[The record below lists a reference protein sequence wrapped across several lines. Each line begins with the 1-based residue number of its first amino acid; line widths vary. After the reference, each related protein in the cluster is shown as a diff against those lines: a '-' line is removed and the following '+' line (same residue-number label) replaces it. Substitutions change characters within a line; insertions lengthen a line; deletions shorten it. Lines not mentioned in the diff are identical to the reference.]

1 MSFVQLPTF
10 HEMAFDRTNLL
21 VLCDRHSPCARQDAL
36 LEPYSLTLAG
46 SAYYFGRQ
54 EETKTMKE
62 EAPLDL
68 KEKQKLAI
76 PVKRPS
82 KKKQK
87 DKPKRP
93 LSAYNFFL

>member
-1 MSFVQLPTF
+1 
-10 HEMAFDRTNLL
+10 
-21 VLCDRHSPCARQDAL
+21 
-36 LEPYSLTLAG
+36 
-46 SAYYFGRQ
+46 
-54 EETKTMKE
+54 MKE
-62 EAPLDL
+62 EPVDI

-93 LSAYNFFL
+93 LSAYNFFVGLQKTIDCV

>member
-1 MSFVQLPTF
+1 
-10 HEMAFDRTNLL
+10 
-21 VLCDRHSPCARQDAL
+21 
-36 LEPYSLTLAG
+36 
-46 SAYYFGRQ
+46 
-54 EETKTMKE
+54 MKE
-62 EAPLDL
+62 EVIDL